1 VQRNERLEAMQQA
14 ASAAFAP
21 LRLTTE
27 DFDFDGGIRYA
38 AAGGLLVAD
47 ITGNPGGVWRPQR
60 LITSTDQELY
70 KFSLHLSGSCML
82 GQDGRHSAVSPGDLV
97 VYDTTRPYGL
107 VYGTRYRT
115 VVVGVPRERLAG
127 QASALRQAIARPT
140 ETDSGLRRVVAGM
153 LNGLAEDL
161 DAGVAEGGTQL
172 ADALLSLL
180 GKVFTGD
187 ARLTDPRTSMR
198 ERVVAYCEA
207 NLGDPDLSVEAIAQV
222 HGISQRYLHKLF
234 AGSGTTIAALI
245 RTRRRQRIRDD
256 LADPGQAT
264 VPVAVIAARWGVLDP
279 THVSRLFRAAY
290 GTSPIDYRRQLQ
302 DQFPR

>member
-1 VQRNERLEAMQQA
+1 MQRNERLEAMQQA

-38 AAGGLLVAD
+38 TAGGLLVAD

-60 LITSTDQELY
+60 LITSSDPELY

-82 GQDGRHSAVSPGDLV
+82 GQDGRHTVVNPGDLV

-107 VYGTRYRT
+107 VYGTTYRT
-115 VVVGVPRERLAG
+115 VVVGVPRDRLAG

-140 ETDSGLRRVVAGM
+140 ETDAGLRRVVAGM

-161 DAGVAEGGTQL
+161 DATVAEGGTQL

-207 NLGDPDLSVEAIAQV
+207 NLGDPDLSVEMIAQV

-245 RTRRRQRIRDD
+245 RTRRLQRIRDD

-264 VPVAVIAARWGVLDP
+264 VPVAAIAARWGVLDP
-279 THVSRLFRAAY
+279 THVSRLFRAVY
-290 GTSPIDYRRQLQ
+290 GTSPIGYRRQLL

>member
-1 VQRNERLEAMQQA
+1 VQRNERLEAMQEA

-27 DFDFDGGIRYA
+27 DFDFDGAIRYA
-38 AAGGLLVAD
+38 TAGGLLVAD
-47 ITGNPGGVWRPQR
+47 ITGNAGGVWRPQR
-60 LITSTDQELY
+60 LITSTDNELY

-82 GQDGRHSAVSPGDLV
+82 GQDGRHAVVRPGDLV

-107 VYGTRYRT
+107 VYGTEYRT
-115 VVVGVPRERLAG
+115 VVVGVPRDRLAG

-140 ETDSGLRRVVAGM
+140 QTDGGLRRVVAGV

-161 DAGVAEGGTQL
+161 DGTVAEGGTQL

-187 ARLTDPRTSMR
+187 AGLTDPRTSMR
-198 ERVVAYCEA
+198 ERVLAYCEA
-207 NLGDPDLSVEAIAQV
+207 NLGDPELSVESIAQA
-222 HGISQRYLHKLF
+222 HGISVRYLHKLF

-245 RTRRRQRIRDD
+245 RSRRLQRIRDD
-256 LADPGQAT
+256 LADPGQAA
-264 VPVAVIAARWGVLDP
+264 VSVAAIAARWGVLDP
-279 THVSRLFRAAY
+279 THVSRLFRAVY
-290 GTSPIDYRRQLQ
+290 GTSPMGYRRQLLG
-302 DQFPR
+302 

>member
-1 VQRNERLEAMQQA
+1 VQRNERLEAMQEA
-14 ASAAFAP
+14 ASTAFAP

-38 AAGGLLVAD
+38 NAGGLLVAD

-60 LITSTDQELY
+60 LITSTDSELY
-70 KFSLHLSGSCML
+70 KFSLHLSGTCAL
-82 GQDGRHSAVSPGDLV
+82 GQDGRHATVRPGDLV

-107 VYGTRYRT
+107 VYGTAYRT

-127 QASALRQAIARPT
+127 QASTLRQAIAKPT
-140 ETDSGLRRVVAGM
+140 RTDNGLRRVVAGM
-153 LNGLAEDL
+153 LNGLADDL
-161 DAGVAEGGTQL
+161 DGTVAEGGTQL

-187 ARLTDPRTSMR
+187 STLSDPRTSMR
-198 ERVVAYCEA
+198 ERILAYCEA
-207 NLGDPDLSVEAIAQV
+207 NLRDPDLSVESIAQA
-222 HGISQRYLHKLF
+222 HGISARYLHKVF
-234 AGSGTTIAALI
+234 AGTGTTIAALI
-245 RTRRRQRIRDD
+245 RTRRLQRIRDD
-256 LADPGQAT
+256 LADPGQVT

-290 GTSPIDYRRQLQ
+290 GTSPVGYRRQLL
-302 DQFPR
+302 R